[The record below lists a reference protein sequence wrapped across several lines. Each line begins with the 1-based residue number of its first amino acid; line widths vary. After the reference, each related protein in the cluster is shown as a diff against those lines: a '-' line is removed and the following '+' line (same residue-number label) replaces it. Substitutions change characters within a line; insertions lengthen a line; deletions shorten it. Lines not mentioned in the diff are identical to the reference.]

1 MDNLFTIYKT
11 DDDFEKSIKE
21 ELNNIKLELNSDIK
35 LKLEK
40 DYCPAAAGE
49 LAGQVIHI
57 LNSDNVGA
65 FINLCELGA
74 IAYSVIQFLKSK
86 NKKYKISKKL
96 CEAITL
102 FRLKNE
108 NKELTEGCNL
118 DKYTVY
124 GPMKIDNINGIISME
139 DFDVVDDATG
149 EIGYLIAY
157 AFQKGEKRTRT
168 IWNLMNTK
176 GAIIASWTTQTLTE
190 NLPEFFKNN

>member
-35 LKLEK
+35 FKLEK
-40 DYCPAAAGE
+40 DHCPAVSGE

-57 LNSDNVGA
+57 LNSDPVGA

-74 IAYSVIQFLKSK
+74 IAYNVIKFLKSK
-86 NKKYKISKKL
+86 NKEYRISKKL
-96 CEAITL
+96 CKALAL
-102 FRLKNE
+102 FKLKNE
-108 NKELTEGCNL
+108 NKESTEGCNL
-118 DKYTVY
+118 DKAIVY

-139 DFDVVDDATG
+139 DFAIVNDATG

-168 IWNLMNTK
+168 IWNLINTK
-176 GAIIASWTTQTLTE
+176 GEIIVSWTTQTLTE